1 MFCVSYSRR
10 PIGSIDI
17 SKDEEMNSNDLWNSY
32 NKFTLR
38 KAKQFA
44 PSIYKAIQA
53 QIKYYTET
61 QDLTNLPQQAMQQ
74 VLSEVYKE
82 TGRQWAANTYYRI
95 LNDAGIKHSSVPQ
108 LQIKRRGAIGLNEQ
122 FVQAILDFFATDLFN
137 TVTNIKETTRNFIRQ
152 TVEQG
157 IQDQL
162 SLDEIINNLLSSD
175 ITKNRAALIARTE
188 TGKAANAA
196 EQIGTDKTGLQTR
209 KEWIAV
215 RDFRTRHDHI
225 NIDGKIVP
233 DGEPF
238 NVGGYMM
245 LRPGAVKTTD
255 GLRVPAK
262 EVCNCRCCIGREVLK
277 DKHGLPLRKFAI
289 MV

>member
-1 MFCVSYSRR
+1 
-10 PIGSIDI
+10 
-17 SKDEEMNSNDLWNSY
+17 MNSKALWDAY

-38 KAKQFA
+38 KAKQYA
-44 PSIYKAIQA
+44 PAVYKAIQA

-74 VLSEVYKE
+74 VLSEVYTE

-95 LNDAGIKHSSVPQ
+95 LNEAGIQ
-108 LQIKRRGAIGLNEQ
+108 N
-122 FVQAILDFFATDLFN
+122 
-137 TVTNIKETTRNFIRQ
+137 
-152 TVEQG
+152 
-157 IQDQL
+157 QL
-162 SLDEIINNLLSSD
+162 SLDEIINNLLSSE

-196 EQIGTDKTGLQTR
+196 EQIGSDKTGLQTR

-225 NIDGKIVP
+225 NVDGKIVP

-245 LRPGAVKTTD
+245 LRPGAIKTTD
-255 GLRVPAK
+255 GLRVPA
-262 EVCNCRCCIGREVLK
+262 
-277 DKHGLPLRKFAI
+277 
-289 MV
+289 